1 MKYEMSGHIC
11 IWCILVLVQIMPA
24 MPDGSAIE
32 VVPLR
37 SKSRQVRQNEAFH
50 WMLTTFCH
58 RMGHSAVSRWLVFWV
73 SPDLNFQVLET
84 SLFHFYMY
92 PGQGGNW
99 PPRPLALIGQG
110 VVVECL
116 DCKLGDRWE
125 VLFVFLFLSR
135 PSTKEKGQR

>member
-24 MPDGSAIE
+24 MPDGSTIE

-37 SKSRQVRQNEAFH
+37 SKSRQVRQNEAFPLDAH
-50 WMLTTFCH
+50 NLLPLDGSFSGQQM
-58 RMGHSAVSRWLVFWV
+58 V
-73 SPDLNFQVLET
+73 QVLET

-116 DCKLGDRWE
+116 DGKLGDQWE

-135 PSTKEKGQR
+135 PLTKEKGQR

>member
-11 IWCILVLVQIMPA
+11 IWYILVLVQIMPA
-24 MPDGSAIE
+24 MPEGSAIE

-50 WMLTTFCH
+50 WMLTTCCH
-58 RMGHSAVSRWLVFWV
+58 RMGHSVVSRWLVFWG
-73 SPDLNFQVLET
+73 SRDLNIQVLET

-110 VVVECL
+110 VLVECL
-116 DCKLGDRWE
+116 DGKLGDS
-125 VLFVFLFLSR
+125 VISGKFCLFFCSFLVH
-135 PSTKEKGQR
+135 